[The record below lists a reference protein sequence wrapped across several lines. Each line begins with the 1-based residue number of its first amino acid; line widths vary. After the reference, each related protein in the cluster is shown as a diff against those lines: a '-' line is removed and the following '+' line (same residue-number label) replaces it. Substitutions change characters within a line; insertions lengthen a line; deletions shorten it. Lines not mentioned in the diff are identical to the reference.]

1 MPYIGIDFGITNS
14 VVANFRDGQAEV
26 VPNHEGQKWT
36 PSIVTLRRDGT
47 LAFGQEAK
55 ENFDEQRSIRSIKRI
70 LGTPE
75 RVPLVGQN
83 LRTEQ
88 IAVLLFSLLKKNA
101 EQVLGEAIT
110 KAVVTIPANSKG
122 LARHATKLCAGA
134 AGMQILTLING
145 PTAAAISYGL
155 NAQDDQ
161 TVLVYDFG
169 GGTLDVTILHI
180 HHGLFE
186 ELSSK
191 GIGKLGGDDID
202 AALATVVADT
212 FQEKEGF
219 DILNSP
225 YKLQFMLAVERAKI
239 KLSAEMATTVHW
251 PGLGPG
257 RNLDLQERIDRAS
270 FERVIMPLVVKSG
283 TAIDEAMKVRGL
295 RPKDIDRVLLVGGS
309 SKIPLVRRFVREKLA
324 GKEPESFSRV
334 DPATCKGQGAAIVS
348 AILQGSPALGN
359 YAYSVKLEH
368 SLCTPRVDQRTNRVF
383 LDPIIKRGADI
394 PCSLNKTYYPD
405 TDPAE
410 RILITIYEG
419 DVYDDPASP
428 ENVKLA
434 EIPWEFKP
442 PRSRQDAA
450 LDVAFEYGDDGILT
464 VQIQDGYAGQKKRF
478 AIQQAGEDQ
487 MNASQLIKMKE
498 VNKGLINQML
508 ELESTQE
515 YKDGVEVLKKTE
527 QGVIPRVENP
537 EDRRELEDLC
547 RQVRQAMGTGDR
559 KKMDEAVAVLNDQML
574 KEINKGLVKQQLL
587 KWKSTEQ
594 YKDAV
599 KVVKTAE
606 KQVIPRVENPEDR
619 RELQQLCRQ
628 MRQAIGSGDRKKMEA
643 ILTVLDSRLLN
654 YAYLL

>member
-1 MPYIGIDFGITNS
+1 MPYIGIDFGTSNS
-14 VVANFRDGQAEV
+14 VAANFQYGQAEV

-88 IAVLLFSLLKKNA
+88 IAVMLFSLLKKDA
-101 EQVLGEAIT
+101 EGVLNEQFT

-134 AGMQILTLING
+134 AGMQVLTLINE
-145 PTAAAISYGL
+145 PTAAAICYGL

-169 GGTLDVTILHI
+169 GGTLDVTVLRI
-180 HHGLFE
+180 HHGIFE
-186 ELSSK
+186 EISSK

-202 AALATVVADT
+202 TALAKVLAERFEQKT
-212 FQEKEGF
+212 GF

-225 YKLQFMLAVERAKI
+225 YKQQFMLAVEKAKI
-239 KLSAEMATTVHW
+239 DLSSDHSAVARKAELV
-251 PGLGPG
+251 P
-257 RNLDLQERIDRAS
+257 ERHLSLEEDIDRGT
-270 FERVIMPLVVKSG
+270 FERVVMPLVVKSG
-283 TAIDEAMKVRGL
+283 TAIDEAMKLRGL
-295 RPKDIDRVLLVGGS
+295 RPKDIDRVLLVGGT
-309 SKIPLVRRFVREKLA
+309 SKIPLIRRYVAEKLA
-324 GKEPESFSRV
+324 GKEPESFDRV
-334 DPATCKGQGAAIVS
+334 DPMTCVAQGAAIVS
-348 AILQGSPALGN
+348 AILQGAPGLDN

-368 SLCTPRVDQRTNRVF
+368 SLCANPVDQRTNRVF
-383 LDPIIKRGADI
+383 LDPIVKRGADI
-394 PCSLNKTYYPD
+394 PCSFSKTYYPVA
-405 TDPAE
+405 DPAD
-410 RILITIYEG
+410 RVLISVYEG
-419 DVYDDPASP
+419 DTYDNPESP

-442 PRSRQDAA
+442 PRSQRDGA

-464 VQIQDGYAGQKKRF
+464 VQIHDTYAGQKKRF

-487 MNASQLIKMKE
+487 MDASQLIKLKRINE
-498 VNKGLINQML
+498 DLVNRTM

-515 YKDGVEVLKKTE
+515 FKDAVEVLKKTE
-527 QGVIPRVENP
+527 QDVIPRIDNA
-537 EDRRELEDLC
+537 EDRRELEELC
-547 RQVRQAMGTGDR
+547 RQVRQAMG
-559 KKMDEAVAVLNDQML
+559 
-574 KEINKGLVKQQLL
+574 
-587 KWKSTEQ
+587 
-594 YKDAV
+594 
-599 KVVKTAE
+599 
-606 KQVIPRVENPEDR
+606 
-619 RELQQLCRQ
+619 
-628 MRQAIGSGDRKKMEA
+628 SGDRKKMEEA
-643 ILTVLDSRLLN
+643 SATLNDRLLN